1 MIRILRRSPLGR
13 VAAPSG
19 LRPCFALIASDAT
32 SRSAPPTLRPS
43 GYVRFPASI
52 PDPALLE
59 ICHIV
64 YTYTGV
70 CIPEREQSYLKSDKT
85 WIKVQ
90 FPILSGRHEPH
101 HRWAGAIL
109 LIDLINS
116 HVSRR
121 NLLPWKYGEEAA
133 WSHLFYKQD
142 QRRLLMSG
150 FGNDPAWL
158 NVH

>member
-1 MIRILRRSPLGR
+1 MQRSRRFARLMQPRIFRLSPLVRLQQILTSKMVSPLGR

-59 ICHIV
+59 IFHNV

-133 WSHLFYKQD
+133 
-142 QRRLLMSG
+142 
-150 FGNDPAWL
+150 
-158 NVH
+158 